1 MKINQTYNQFIYIKL
16 HESIPMFQT
25 VLLPKHWLY
34 CSLVFL
40 LLASWMQAQ
49 NQENFYVT
57 SFPYTDV
64 HIHSA
69 LKPFN
74 SRHVNDYNIWEQ
86 IDHNCKGKMAK
97 LFVNGSKEVPRT
109 SQCHFEGLLEGNVQ
123 LGYLSLTPLEKGMM
137 DARLL
142 NEKKKGITTMA
153 CVSGVENDSI
163 TEKEQIINYYED
175 LVQNI
180 EFVRDAELQPYYRGR
195 KAYTY
200 EVARSGKH
208 LKEIMADPSKIAV
221 VLNIEGG
228 HSLGHSIDNED
239 VSHTLSY
246 EQFYMA
252 NLDRIKGIKPLRD
265 CAPDMLDYPV
275 LSMNINHFFW
285 NGLGGHARTFS
296 GLQTFVFGGNK
307 GVGEPLTPLGEKV
320 IKRMLDRSEGRR
332 ILVDV
337 KHMSL
342 PARQWYYN
350 YLEELRQE
358 GDTVGIISSHSTVA
372 GIPMNSKEYQAKD
385 KKGKN
390 KDAYLNLWTISL
402 CDEDV
407 REIHKSHGIIG
418 IMLDKYRLVGEEG
431 KKLLKDVIPGSAQS
445 RKLYAKIMWANIF
458 ECIEAVDEKS
468 AWDIV
473 AIGSDFDGMIVPF
486 DAYPRSNEMPKL
498 AEDLLNF
505 LKNPEPIFDL
515 FTVEEIERLMFGYS
529 PEEILQKLMF
539 ENGYN
544 FAVRNLDKNTVAKE
558 VARGE

>member
-1 MKINQTYNQFIYIKL
+1 MTFNRNALNPCLF
-16 HESIPMFQT
+16 
-25 VLLPKHWLY
+25 
-34 CSLVFL
+34 SLML
-40 LLASWMQAQ
+40 LLLSSFALEAQ
-49 NQENFYVT
+49 NQQDFYVT

-64 HIHSA
+64 HMHSA

-86 IDHNCKGKMAK
+86 IDHNCKGKMAN

-109 SQCHFEGLLEGNVQ
+109 SQCHFEGLIEGNVQ

-142 NEKKKGITTMA
+142 NEKKKGLATIS

-163 TEKEQIINYYED
+163 TEKEQVLNYYED

-180 EFVRDAELQPYYRGR
+180 EYVREGEKVVYYKSG

-200 EVARSGKH
+200 EVARNGQH
-208 LKEIMADPSKIAV
+208 LRELMADPYKIAV

-228 HSLGHSIDNED
+228 HSLGHSLENED

-246 EQFYMA
+246 EQFYMT

-265 CAPDMLDYPV
+265 CAADMMEYPV
-275 LSMNINHFFW
+275 LSMNLNHFFW
-285 NGLGGHARTFS
+285 NGLSGHARTFS
-296 GLQTFVFGGNK
+296 GLQTFVFGGTK
-307 GVGEPLTPLGEKV
+307 GVGEPITPLGEKV

-337 KHMSL
+337 KHMSI
-342 PARQWYYN
+342 PARKWYYN
-350 YLEELRQE
+350 YLETLRAE

-372 GIPMNSKEYQAKD
+372 GISWEDEAYLAKD

-390 KDAYLNLWTISL
+390 KKSYLNLWNISL

-407 REIHKSHGIIG
+407 RQIHLSKGIVG

-431 KKLLKDVIPGSAQS
+431 KKLLKDAIPGSSQS
-445 RKLYAKIMWANIF
+445 RKLYAKILWANIF
-458 ECIEAVDEKS
+458 ECIEAVDDKS
-468 AWDIV
+468 AWDII

-486 DAYPRSNEMPKL
+486 ESYPRSNEMPEL
-498 AEDLLNF
+498 AKDLLGF
-505 LKNPEPIFDL
+505 LQEPEALFDL
-515 FTVEEIERLMFGYS
+515 FTKEEVEKLMFGYS
-529 PEEILQKLMF
+529 PEELLRKVMF
-539 ENGYN
+539 ENGYE
-544 FAVRNLDKNTVAKE
+544 FAVRNLNSNSISKE
-558 VARGE
+558 VADGE

>member
-1 MKINQTYNQFIYIKL
+1 MKLNIFAQKL
-16 HESIPMFQT
+16 S
-25 VLLPKHWLY
+25 LY
-34 CSLVFL
+34 SLIVFL
-40 LLASWMQAQ
+40 CATLGVQAQ

-57 SFPYTDV
+57 SFPYVDV
-64 HIHSA
+64 HLHSA

-86 IDHNCKGKMAK
+86 IDHNCKGKMAN

-109 SQCHFEGLLEGNVQ
+109 SQCHFEGLLEGNVK

-142 NEKKKGITTMA
+142 NEKKKGIATMS

-163 TEKEQIINYYED
+163 TEKEQVLNYYED

-180 EFVRDAELQPYYRGR
+180 EFVQEGENVPYYKGG

-200 EVARSGKH
+200 EVARDGQH
-208 LKEIMADPSKIAV
+208 LRELMADPSKIAV
-221 VLNIEGG
+221 VINIEGG
-228 HSLGHSIDNED
+228 HSLGHSLENED

-265 CAPDMLDYPV
+265 CAPDMMEYPV
-275 LSMNINHFFW
+275 LSMNLNHFFW
-285 NGLGGHARTFS
+285 NGLSGHARTFS
-296 GLQTFVFGGNK
+296 GLQTFVFGGTK

-342 PARQWYYN
+342 EARKWYYN
-350 YLEELRQE
+350 YLEELRAE

-372 GIPMNSKEYQAKD
+372 GISMHDEAYQAKD

-390 KDAYLNLWTISL
+390 KNSYLNLWNISL

-407 REIHKSHGIIG
+407 RQIHLSKGIVG

-431 KKLLKDVIPGSAQS
+431 KKLLKDAIPGSAQS
-445 RKLYAKIMWANIF
+445 RKLYAKILWANIF
-458 ECIEAVDEKS
+458 ECIEAINDKS
-468 AWDIV
+468 AWDII

-486 DAYPRSNEMPKL
+486 ESYPRSNEMPEL
-498 AEDLLNF
+498 AQDLFEF
-505 LKNPEPIFDL
+505 LENPDDIFDL
-515 FTVEEIERLMFGYS
+515 FTKEEVEKLMFGYS
-529 PEEILQKLMF
+529 PEEILKKVMY
-539 ENGYN
+539 ENGYE
-544 FAVRNLDKNTVAKE
+544 FAIRNLNANTIPQAVAD
-558 VARGE
+558 GE